1 MQDKEAANVGILID
15 LKKKRI
21 RIHRSTLH
29 ALGDP
34 DRVYLLVNPEQRML
48 AVQSAVASDKRAHK
62 VYTTA
67 ESNRQ
72 TYELYSTSLVANLLA
87 LNPDWSE
94 PYKYRIK
101 GEAITS
107 ESAVV
112 FKMDDA
118 TPVGS

>member
-1 MQDKEAANVGILID
+1 MQDKETANLGILID

-34 DRVYLLVNPEQRML
+34 DRVYLLVNPDQRML
-48 AVQSAVASDKRAHK
+48 AVQSALVSDKRAHK

-72 TYELYSTSLVANLLA
+72 TYELYSTSLVANLLT
-87 LNPDWSE
+87 LNPDWTE

-101 GEAITS
+101 GEAIPS
-107 ESAVV
+107 ENAVV

-118 TPVGS
+118 SPVGS

>member
-1 MQDKEAANVGILID
+1 MQDKETANLGILID

-34 DRVYLLVNPEQRML
+34 NRVYLLVNPEQRML

-72 TYELYSTSLVANLLA
+72 TYELYSTSLVANILA

-94 PYKYRIK
+94 PYKYRIM
-101 GEAITS
+101 GEAIPN

>member
-1 MQDKEAANVGILID
+1 MQDKESANLGILID

-34 DRVYLLVNPEQRML
+34 DRVHLLVNPEQRML
-48 AVQSAVASDKRAHK
+48 AVQFALPSDKRAHK

-72 TYELYSTSLVANLLA
+72 TAVKLGIGEWSQTHTEKKLRIFLKNLLT
-87 LNPDWSE
+87 NST
-94 PYKYRIK
+94 KCGKI
-101 GEAITS
+101 IT
-107 ESAVV
+107 
-112 FKMDDA
+112 
-118 TPVGS
+118 

>member
-1 MQDKEAANVGILID
+1 MQDKEILNLGILID

-29 ALGDP
+29 ALGNP
-34 DRVYLLVNPEQRML
+34 VRVYLLVNPEQRML

-67 ESNRQ
+67 DSNRQ
-72 TYELYSTSLVANLLA
+72 TYELYSTSLVNNLLT
-87 LNPDWSE
+87 LNPGWAE
-94 PYKYRIK
+94 PCKYRIQ
-101 GEAITS
+101 GEAIPS

-118 TPVGS
+118 MPVGS

>member
-1 MQDKEAANVGILID
+1 MQDKEAANLGLLID

>member
-1 MQDKEAANVGILID
+1 MQDKETANLGILID

-34 DRVYLLVNPEQRML
+34 GRVYLLVNPELRTL

-72 TYELYSTSLVANLLA
+72 TYELYSTSLVANLLT
-87 LNPDWSE
+87 LNPDWTE

-101 GEAITS
+101 GVAIPG

-118 TPVGS
+118 KPVGS

>member
-1 MQDKEAANVGILID
+1 MQDKETANLGILID

-34 DRVYLLVNPEQRML
+34 DRVYLLVNPEQRIL
-48 AVQSAVASDKRAHK
+48 AVQSALASDKRAHK
-62 VYTTA
+62 VYTTS

-72 TYELYSTSLVANLLA
+72 TYELYSTPLVANLLA
-87 LNPDWSE
+87 LNPDWTE
-94 PYKYRIK
+94 PFKYRLK
-101 GEAITS
+101 GESIPN

-118 TPVGS
+118 VSVGC

>member
-1 MQDKEAANVGILID
+1 MQDKETANLGILID

-34 DRVYLLVNPEQRML
+34 DRVYLLVNPEQRIL

-62 VYTTA
+62 VYTTS

-72 TYELYSTSLVANLLA
+72 TYELYSTPLVANLLA
-87 LNPDWSE
+87 LNPDWTE
-94 PYKYRIK
+94 PFKYRLK
-101 GEAITS
+101 GESIPN

-118 TPVGS
+118 VSVGC

>member
-1 MQDKEAANVGILID
+1 MQDKETANLGILID

-34 DRVYLLVNPEQRML
+34 DRVYLLVNPEQRIL
-48 AVQSAVASDKRAHK
+48 AVQSAMASDKRAHK
-62 VYTTA
+62 VYTTS

-72 TYELYSTSLVANLLA
+72 TYELYSTPLVANLLA

-94 PYKYRIK
+94 LYKYRLR
-101 GEAITS
+101 GEAIPN

-118 TPVGS
+118 TAVGC

>member
-1 MQDKEAANVGILID
+1 MQDKEAANLGILID

>member
-1 MQDKEAANVGILID
+1 MQDKEISNLGILID

-29 ALGDP
+29 ALGNP
-34 DRVYLLVNPEQRML
+34 VRVYLLVNPDQRIL
-48 AVQSAVASDKRAHK
+48 AVQTAVASDKRAHK

-67 ESNRQ
+67 DSNRQ
-72 TYELYSTSLVANLLA
+72 TYELYSTSLVNNLLT
-87 LNPDWSE
+87 LNPGWAE
-94 PYKYRIK
+94 PCKYRIQ
-101 GEAITS
+101 GEAIPS

>member
-1 MQDKEAANVGILID
+1 MQDKESANLGILID

-34 DRVYLLVNPEQRML
+34 DRVHLLVNPEQRML
-48 AVQSAVASDKRAHK
+48 AVQFALPSDKRAHK

-72 TYELYSTSLVANLLA
+72 TYELYSTSLVCNLLA
-87 LNPDWSE
+87 LNPDWAE

-101 GEAITS
+101 GEAIPQ
-107 ESAVV
+107 EGAVV

-118 TPVGS
+118 TPVGI